1 MCVCVCVCVCMC
13 MRASECESRTP
24 FHMHKLSLNAQYLRE
39 LVIVASKGLVPGSRP
54 GEFSIV
60 CIGTA
65 FPVIPGVPSILADA
79 VFCRMEAETI

>member
-1 MCVCVCVCVCMC
+1 MCVCVCVCVCVC
-13 MRASECESRTP
+13 ASEREFRTP
-24 FHMHKLSLNAQYLRE
+24 FYMHKCITE
-39 LVIVASKGLVPGSRP
+39 LVTNKELVPGSIP

>member
-1 MCVCVCVCVCMC
+1 M
-13 MRASECESRTP
+13 
-24 FHMHKLSLNAQYLRE
+24 SLVYRFTCTSTLNEENCSNNTQ
-39 LVIVASKGLVPGSRP
+39 LVAGKGLVPGSIP

-79 VFCRMEAETI
+79 VFCRIEAETI

>member
-1 MCVCVCVCVCMC
+1 MCVCVC
-13 MRASECESRTP
+13 ASEHESRTP
-24 FHMHKLSLNAQYLRE
+24 FYIHKCIITE
-39 LVIVASKGLVPGSRP
+39 LVTNKGLVPGSIP